1 MSSGRLVFP
10 GPRGIVVL
18 RSDERLVLLSAR
30 AAAASRGRQSLVRL
44 LPVLPGRPTAVGFE
58 GRWTIVRVWRD
69 GESLSVRIPP
79 VSDDLELR
87 SLGAAPEPEATGL
100 DVLTEAGDLSPAGE
114 EGEAGPCLR
123 LGGAEPV
130 TARESAAGAW
140 TVRSLRAEVGMSL
153 PEGCRVVSPA
163 RLETELGLATLEQR
177 VLSFIGAAGSVRR
190 TILDLDA
197 EATAP
202 CQGAPWLALLEGQ
215 SVSLRELGARWG
227 RRLGSW
233 SLPAT

>member
-1 MSSGRLVFP
+1 MKCSTSGSRAPTRVWST
-10 GPRGIVVL
+10 L
-18 RSDERLVLLSAR
+18 RS
-30 AAAASRGRQSLVRL
+30 
-44 LPVLPGRPTAVGFE
+44 F
-58 GRWTIVRVWRD
+58 
-69 GESLSVRIPP
+69 
-79 VSDDLELR
+79 
-87 SLGAAPEPEATGL
+87 LGEPEDRAEE
-100 DVLTEAGDLSPAGE
+100 DGE